1 MRNGLL
7 DQETEER
14 LLAYFNGE
22 LDEEGR
28 FAVEQWLNDSPENKK
43 VYHQLEKDALFI
55 RWANREQKVHVE
67 DREAMLFRQIRR
79 AKIRKI
85 GFRVAASVAVLV
97 ALGGVYLFMSTPAKE
112 NMLAEN
118 TPIIRANYPQ
128 ARLVLSTGEFI
139 DLTKNTDNIVEKD
152 GSVVAIDTNKALVY
166 NQSGN
171 VETEKPIYNKV
182 IVPRGGEF
190 FLTLSDGTGVW
201 LNAESELEYPVKFT
215 SGERHVKL
223 KGEAYFSVKKDTTKP
238 FYVTS
243 GAYRLRVYGT
253 EFNMNTYHKER
264 IQVVLVNGAVGFRAN
279 ASTPER
285 RLKPNQLGEA
295 NEITGEV
302 EIKDVDVYSYIAW
315 KNQDVV
321 FVNERLE
328 SIMEKIER
336 WYDVSVFFQNDSLKD
351 VRFYG
356 NVQRYADIRDLLFFL
371 EKTSDVHF
379 SVKDRTIIVSNK

>member
-28 FAVEQWLNDSPENKK
+28 FAVEQWLNDSQENKK
-43 VYHQLEKDALFI
+43 IYYQLEKDALFI

-67 DREAMLFRQIRR
+67 DRKAMLFRQIRR
-79 AKIRKI
+79 ARIRKI

-97 ALGGVYLFMSTPAKE
+97 ALGGVYLFMSTPTKE
-112 NMLAEN
+112 DMLAEN
-118 TPIIRANYPQ
+118 TPIIRANHPQ
-128 ARLVLSTGEFI
+128 ARLVLSTGEVI

-166 NQSGN
+166 NQSEN
-171 VETEKPIYNKV
+171 VEVEKPIYNKV

-238 FYVTS
+238 FFVTS
-243 GAYRLRVYGT
+243 YRLRVYGT

-295 NEITGEV
+295 NEVTGEV

-371 EKTSDVHF
+371 EKTSDVRF

>member
-55 RWANREQKVHVE
+55 RWVNREQKVHVE
-67 DREAMLFRQIRR
+67 DRKAMLFRQIRR

-85 GFRVAASVAVLV
+85 GFRVAASVAILV

-118 TPIIRANYPQ
+118 TSIIRANYPQ
-128 ARLVLSTGEFI
+128 ARLVLSTGEVI

-201 LNAESELEYPVKFT
+201 LNAESE
-215 SGERHVKL
+215 
-223 KGEAYFSVKKDTTKP
+223 
-238 FYVTS
+238 
-243 GAYRLRVYGT
+243 
-253 EFNMNTYHKER
+253 
-264 IQVVLVNGAVGFRAN
+264 
-279 ASTPER
+279 
-285 RLKPNQLGEA
+285 
-295 NEITGEV
+295 
-302 EIKDVDVYSYIAW
+302 
-315 KNQDVV
+315 
-321 FVNERLE
+321 
-328 SIMEKIER
+328 
-336 WYDVSVFFQNDSLKD
+336 
-351 VRFYG
+351 
-356 NVQRYADIRDLLFFL
+356 
-371 EKTSDVHF
+371 
-379 SVKDRTIIVSNK
+379 

>member
-128 ARLVLSTGEFI
+128 ARLVLSTGEVI

-223 KGEAYFSVKKDTTKP
+223 KGEAYFKVEKDSLHP
-238 FYVTS
+238 FIVN
-243 GAYRLRVYGT
+243 VYDKLKVEVLGT
-253 EFNMNTYHKER
+253 EFNVQAYSGDEGP
-264 IQVVLVNGAVGFRAN
+264 I
-279 ASTPER
+279 
-285 RLKPNQLGEA
+285 
-295 NEITGEV
+295 
-302 EIKDVDVYSYIAW
+302 VYGYMVPS
-315 KNQDVV
+315 
-321 FVNERLE
+321 
-328 SIMEKIER
+328 SI
-336 WYDVSVFFQNDSLKD
+336 
-351 VRFYG
+351 
-356 NVQRYADIRDLLFFL
+356 
-371 EKTSDVHF
+371 
-379 SVKDRTIIVSNK
+379 

>member
-55 RWANREQKVHVE
+55 RWVNREQKVHVE
-67 DREAMLFRQIRR
+67 DRKAMLFRQIRR

-85 GFRVAASVAVLV
+85 GFRVAASVAILV

-118 TPIIRANYPQ
+118 TSIIRANYPQ
-128 ARLVLSTGEFI
+128 ARLVLSTGEVI

-238 FYVTS
+238 FFVTS

-279 ASTPER
+279 ALTPER
-285 RLKPNQLGEA
+285 RLKPNQL
-295 NEITGEV
+295 GEV

>member
-1 MRNGLL
+1 
-7 DQETEER
+7 
-14 LLAYFNGE
+14 
-22 LDEEGR
+22 
-28 FAVEQWLNDSPENKK
+28 
-43 VYHQLEKDALFI
+43 
-55 RWANREQKVHVE
+55 
-67 DREAMLFRQIRR
+67 
-79 AKIRKI
+79 
-85 GFRVAASVAVLV
+85 
-97 ALGGVYLFMSTPAKE
+97 
-112 NMLAEN
+112 
-118 TPIIRANYPQ
+118 
-128 ARLVLSTGEFI
+128 
-139 DLTKNTDNIVEKD
+139 
-152 GSVVAIDTNKALVY
+152 
-166 NQSGN
+166 
-171 VETEKPIYNKV
+171 
-182 IVPRGGEF
+182 
-190 FLTLSDGTGVW
+190 
-201 LNAESELEYPVKFT
+201 
-215 SGERHVKL
+215 
-223 KGEAYFSVKKDTTKP
+223 
-238 FYVTS
+238 
-243 GAYRLRVYGT
+243 
-253 EFNMNTYHKER
+253 MNTYHKER

>member
-128 ARLVLSTGEFI
+128 ARLVLSTGEVI

-166 NQSGN
+166 NQSG
-171 VETEKPIYNKV
+171 TWKPRNRYITRLSFLV
-182 IVPRGGEF
+182 GEF

-238 FYVTS
+238 FFVTS

-295 NEITGEV
+295 NEITGRL
-302 EIKDVDVYSYIAW
+302 KLKMWMYIPILLG
-315 KNQDVV
+315 
-321 FVNERLE
+321 R
-328 SIMEKIER
+328 
-336 WYDVSVFFQNDSLKD
+336 
-351 VRFYG
+351 
-356 NVQRYADIRDLLFFL
+356 IRMWC
-371 EKTSDVHF
+371 S
-379 SVKDRTIIVSNK
+379 

>member
-128 ARLVLSTGEFI
+128 ARLVLSTGEVI
-139 DLTKNTDNIVEKD
+139 DLTKNTDNIVERMVPWWRSTRIRHSCIINRETWKPRNRYITRLSFLVG
-152 GSVVAIDTNKALVY
+152 GS
-166 NQSGN
+166 S
-171 VETEKPIYNKV
+171 
-182 IVPRGGEF
+182 
-190 FLTLSDGTGVW
+190 S
-201 LNAESELEYPVKFT
+201 
-215 SGERHVKL
+215 
-223 KGEAYFSVKKDTTKP
+223 
-238 FYVTS
+238 
-243 GAYRLRVYGT
+243 
-253 EFNMNTYHKER
+253 
-264 IQVVLVNGAVGFRAN
+264 
-279 ASTPER
+279 
-285 RLKPNQLGEA
+285 
-295 NEITGEV
+295 
-302 EIKDVDVYSYIAW
+302 
-315 KNQDVV
+315 
-321 FVNERLE
+321 
-328 SIMEKIER
+328 
-336 WYDVSVFFQNDSLKD
+336 
-351 VRFYG
+351 
-356 NVQRYADIRDLLFFL
+356 
-371 EKTSDVHF
+371 
-379 SVKDRTIIVSNK
+379 